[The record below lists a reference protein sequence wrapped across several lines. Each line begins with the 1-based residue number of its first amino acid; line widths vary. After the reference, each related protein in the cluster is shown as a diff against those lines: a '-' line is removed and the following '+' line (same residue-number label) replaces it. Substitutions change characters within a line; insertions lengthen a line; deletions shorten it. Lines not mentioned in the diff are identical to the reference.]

1 MDEAEEYKYLRVW
14 MESRLNRN
22 TDMEKGIERAKAAK
36 QRVRWMQR
44 MNGNYGD
51 QARGSYMGKY
61 GTAAVN
67 YASKASWKRTKPQW
81 RKLNVIQEQVGRTVI
96 VASEWSV
103 YVVAG
108 CGHWVGH

>member
-51 QARGSYMGKY
+51 HARGSYMGKY
-61 GTAAVN
+61 GTASCELCIKGELERDQTTMEEAECH
-67 YASKASWKRTKPQW
+67 T
-81 RKLNVIQEQVGRTVI
+81 
-96 VASEWSV
+96 SV
-103 YVVAG
+103 LYP
-108 CGHWVGH
+108 WI

>member
-61 GTAAVN
+61 GTASCELCIKGELERDQTTMEEAECHTRVSGQN
-67 YASKASWKRTKPQW
+67 GNSGK
-81 RKLNVIQEQVGRTVI
+81 
-96 VASEWSV
+96 
-103 YVVAG
+103 
-108 CGHWVGH
+108 